1 MGSIMLYAYFLLA
14 FISYAISAA
23 LPFLVSKTTQLW
35 IAVGIGIVTNICWTL
50 ISRSVSQSDI
60 PIYSLYYDAM
70 LTLTFL
76 VIPFFF
82 ITFELT
88 SRQVIG
94 ILFVLVGLFLTK

>member
-1 MGSIMLYAYFLLA
+1 MLYLYFSLA
-14 FISYAISAA
+14 FISYTISAS

-35 IAVGIGIVTNICWTL
+35 VAAGIGIVTNICWTL
-50 ISRSVSQSDI
+50 ISRSVTQSDI

-76 VIPFFF
+76 FTPFFF

-88 SRQVIG
+88 SKQVIG